1 MDFKSFWCQG
11 GGHLFAPLHK
21 HHRVLA
27 GVFKFFVQ
35 SQRLQL
41 VQQTPDGVLPRRIG

>member
-1 MDFKSFWCQG
+1 MDFKSFWRQG

-35 SQRLQL
+35 SQRFQL
-41 VQQTPDGVLPRRIG
+41 VLHALWRDWFLHR